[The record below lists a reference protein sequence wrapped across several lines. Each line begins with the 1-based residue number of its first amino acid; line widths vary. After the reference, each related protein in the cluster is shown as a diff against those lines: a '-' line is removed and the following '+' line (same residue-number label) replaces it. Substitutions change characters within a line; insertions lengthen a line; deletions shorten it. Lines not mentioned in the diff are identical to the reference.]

1 MLDVVIT
8 RDVAV
13 RVEGAAVA
21 QQIGTSL
28 ALAAAD
34 TGGPSRHL
42 VLAEGA
48 LLYGGPGMYVNR
60 GIGLGVQEPVTA
72 DHLDRIEAFYDGAG
86 ADAELELNPLGIDF
100 EGLIGALAARG
111 WSLSSLRP
119 TFLLGPAVHS
129 VPTPRAE
136 ETARFRTVDDDA
148 SLSLWQGLL
157 ATGFDQTEAP
167 ARSVSDRFAAAAH
180 RAPGA
185 VDLIIEVGGQAVGT
199 CSVTLAGG
207 VAWLGGMAVLPAHRD
222 RGLQR
227 AALDHR
233 VSLALDAGCDVVA
246 VGALHGGA
254 SFRNVQRAGF
264 SMAWTNAMLR
274 RPFRGPR

>member
-1 MLDVVIT
+1 MVIT

-34 TGGPSRHL
+34 PDGHSHHL
-42 VLAEGA
+42 VLAGGA

-60 GIGLGVQEPVTA
+60 GIGLGVREPVTA
-72 DHLDRIEAFYDGAG
+72 DHLDQIEAFYDRAG
-86 ADAELELNPLGIDF
+86 ADAELELNPLGIEF
-100 EGLIGALAARG
+100 EVLIGAMADRG

-119 TFLLGPAVHS
+119 TFLLGPGVRS
-129 VPTPRAE
+129 ERTPKAE
-136 ETARFRTVDDDA
+136 EAACFRTVDDDA
-148 SLSLWQGLL
+148 SLTLWQGLL
-157 ATGFDQTEAP
+157 ATGFGQTQAP
-167 ARSVSDRFAAAAH
+167 AQAISETFSRAAH

-185 VDLIIEVGGQAVGT
+185 VDLIIELGGQEVGA
-199 CSVTLAGG
+199 CSVTFGGEG
-207 VAWLGGMAVLPAHRD
+207 VAWLGGMAVLPSHRG

-233 VSLALDAGCDVVA
+233 VSLAFDAGCDLIA

-254 SFRNVQRAGF
+254 SSRNVQRAGF
-264 SMAWTNAMLR
+264 SMAWTNVVLR